1 MNTEHFKEK
10 LEEERAL
17 IVKQLGDIAI
27 EGENGIWEAKA
38 PEMDVL
44 PPQADP
50 NEAADKIEELNQR
63 SGEVGTLS
71 ARLTEVRDALE
82 RIGQGAY
89 GICEAGGEEIEEER
103 LEANPAAR
111 TCMQHMQ

>member
-1 MNTEHFKEK
+1 MNTEHFKER

-17 IVKQLGDIAI
+17 IVKQLGDIAV

-38 PEMDVL
+38 SDMDVL
-44 PPQADP
+44 PPQADS
-50 NEAADKIEELNQR
+50 NEAADKIEEFNQR
-63 SGEVGTLS
+63 SGEVVTLS

-82 RIGQGAY
+82 RIEQGTY
-89 GICEAGGEEIEEER
+89 GICEAGSEEIEEER